1 MLDQATRAAI
11 LRLHEEGHGTRTIA
25 RVLNV
30 SRGAVKKICREGSSE
45 VPRLDRAEKAEPYR
59 DQILELYASCKG
71 NLVRVHEELVS
82 AGADLSYNALT
93 AFCRRHGIGH
103 EPRRPAGQYPFD
115 PGEEMQHDTS
125 PHDAEIGGRCRRV
138 QTASLVLC
146 HSRMVFMQMYPRFT
160 RFECKVFLTDALV
173 YFDGACGRCM
183 IDNTHVVVLSGTGRE
198 MTPVPEMAAFGE
210 RFGFSFCAHE
220 KGDANRSAHVERA
233 FDFMENNF
241 LAGRRFASF
250 PDANTQARTWC
261 DKVNAAH
268 KRHLH
273 ASPRELFAA
282 ERVRMRRLP
291 EHVPEVYLLH
301 QRIVDT
307 EGYVNVSRNRY
318 SVPWR
323 LMGRQVEVR
332 ESKERID
339 VFDGP
344 RRVASHERVALPDN
358 VRITAAEHRPPR
370 SEGVFARRT
379 PPVEEQRLAERMPE
393 TSPYLALLRSR
404 GRGHHRDLRG
414 LLRMVDEY
422 PRAPLLGALHEALR
436 YGLADIERLERMI
449 LRRIAKDFFVLRP
462 DADTDPD
469 TDPETNDD

>member
-11 LRLHEEGHGTRTIA
+11 LRLREEGHGTRTIA
-25 RVLNV
+25 RVLNI
-30 SRGAVKKICREGSSE
+30 SRGAVRGVCDEGSSE
-45 VPRLDRAEKAEPYR
+45 VPRLVRDEKADPYR
-59 DQILELYASCKG
+59 DRILELYASCKG

-82 AGADLSYNALT
+82 EGAAFSYAALT

-103 EPRRPAGQYPFD
+103 ESRRPAGQYPFE

-125 PHDAEIGGRCRRV
+125 PHEAEIGGRRQRV

-146 HSRMVFMQMYPRFT
+146 HSRMRFIQLYPRFT

-173 YFDGACGRCM
+173 YFDGACEWCM
-183 IDNTHVVVLSGTGRE
+183 IDNTHVVVLCGTGRE

-210 RFGFSFCAHE
+210 RFGFTFRAHE
-220 KGDANRSAHVERA
+220 KGDANRSAHVERS
-233 FDFMENNF
+233 FDHVENNF
-241 LAGRRFASF
+241 LAGRRFTSF
-250 PDANTQARTWC
+250 ADANAQARTWC

-268 KRHLH
+268 KRQLH

-301 QRIVDT
+301 TRIVDT

-339 VFDGP
+339 VFEGP
-344 RRVASHERVALPDN
+344 RRVASHERVAAPDN
-358 VRITAAEHRPPR
+358 ARVTVAEHRPPR
-370 SEGVFARRT
+370 NEGVFANARRT
-379 PPVEEQRLAERMPE
+379 PVEEQRLAERMPE
-393 TSPYLALLRSR
+393 TTPYVALLRSR

-422 PRAPLLGALHEALR
+422 PRAAFLAALHEALR
-436 YGLADIERLERMI
+436 YGLADLERLERMI

-462 DADTDPD
+462 DADTDP
-469 TDPETNDD
+469 ETNDD

>member
-11 LRLHEEGHGTRTIA
+11 LRLREEGHGTRTIA
-25 RVLNV
+25 RVLNI
-30 SRGAVKKICREGSSE
+30 SRGAVKGVCLEGSSE

-59 DQILELYASCKG
+59 DQILELYVSCKG
-71 NLVRVHEELVS
+71 NLVRVHEELVL
-82 AGADLSYNALT
+82 AGAAFSYNALT

-103 EPRRPAGQYPFD
+103 EPRRPAGQYHFK

-125 PHDAEIGGRCRRV
+125 PHEAEIGGRRQRV

-146 HSRMVFMQMYPRFT
+146 HSRMRLVQMYPRFT

-173 YFDGACGRCM
+173 YFEGACERCM
-183 IDNTHVVVLSGTGRE
+183 IDNSHVVVLSGTGRD
-198 MTPVPEMAAFGE
+198 MVPVPEMAAFGE
-210 RFGFSFCAHE
+210 RFGFTFRAHE
-220 KGDANRSAHVERA
+220 KGDANRSAHVERS
-233 FDFMENNF
+233 FDHVENNF
-241 LAGRRFASF
+241 LAGRRFS
-250 PDANTQARTWC
+250 DWSDLNTQARTWC

-268 KRHLH
+268 RRQLH
-273 ASPRELFAA
+273 ASSRELFAA

-318 SVPWR
+318 SVPWL
-323 LMGRQVEVR
+323 LMGRHVEVR
-332 ESKERID
+332 ESKARID

-344 RRVASHERVALPDN
+344 RRVASHERVVEPAD
-358 VRITAAEHRPPR
+358 VRVTLAEHRPPR

-393 TSPYLALLRSR
+393 TTPYVALLRSR

-422 PRAPLLGALHEALR
+422 PRVSLLGALREALQ

-462 DADTDPD
+462 DADTDP
-469 TDPETNDD
+469 ETNDD